1 VGALVDTLGP
11 TVAELAYAPTTA
23 VPVTATVIDDPR
35 DVVPSTPG
43 ALALLVGTAPD
54 EPSAADAVGRAAA
67 RGVSGVVV
75 KRRGG
80 ELEPVLAAARSACV
94 AVVVAT
100 DEIPWRQLDALF
112 SSALSSG
119 ARDDGDAGEAEGDQL
134 FSIANAVAAVVG
146 GSVAIEDL
154 GQQVLAYS
162 NVAGQRI
169 DELRRQGILDRRVP
183 HGPLDDELYRE
194 VMAADGIVRFPQ
206 LGDDLPRAAAAIRA
220 GNLPLGTLWAIEGAH
235 GLEAQAERAILD
247 GVRLAALH
255 MLRVRSAPDLD
266 RLRRG
271 ELLRGLLDGTG
282 SAEAAWARLGFR
294 PGDRIALVGLASSW
308 SAEAAETLSIT
319 QLSREVT
326 RLAAVLRPDAP
337 VATSARAVYVMVA
350 GARAGEAAE
359 RLAHRVVAEASRD
372 LGDTV
377 FAAVSSERTG
387 ARSLPRLRDE
397 IDQILRVNA
406 GGMSAPAVA
415 TMTDVQSAVMLLH
428 VRDELER
435 HPELQHAALRDLIE
449 HDREHGGDLAVSLL
463 VWLEAGQ
470 NVQSAANRLHVH
482 ANTLRYR
489 LRRIREIAPI
499 DLEDPDQRL
508 AAWLELRLRGEL
520 TAPP

>member
-1 VGALVDTLGP
+1 
-11 TVAELAYAPTTA
+11 
-23 VPVTATVIDDPR
+23 
-35 DVVPSTPG
+35 
-43 ALALLVGTAPD
+43 
-54 EPSAADAVGRAAA
+54 
-67 RGVSGVVV
+67 
-75 KRRGG
+75 
-80 ELEPVLAAARSACV
+80 
-94 AVVVAT
+94 
-100 DEIPWRQLDALF
+100 
-112 SSALSSG
+112 
-119 ARDDGDAGEAEGDQL
+119 
-134 FSIANAVAAVVG
+134 
-146 GSVAIEDL
+146 
-154 GQQVLAYS
+154 
-162 NVAGQRI
+162 
-169 DELRRQGILDRRVP
+169 
-183 HGPLDDELYRE
+183 
-194 VMAADGIVRFPQ
+194 
-206 LGDDLPRAAAAIRA
+206 
-220 GNLPLGTLWAIEGAH
+220 
-235 GLEAQAERAILD
+235 
-247 GVRLAALH
+247 
-255 MLRVRSAPDLD
+255 
-266 RLRRG
+266 
-271 ELLRGLLDGTG
+271 
-282 SAEAAWARLGFR
+282 
-294 PGDRIALVGLASSW
+294 
-308 SAEAAETLSIT
+308 
-319 QLSREVT
+319 
-326 RLAAVLRPDAP
+326 